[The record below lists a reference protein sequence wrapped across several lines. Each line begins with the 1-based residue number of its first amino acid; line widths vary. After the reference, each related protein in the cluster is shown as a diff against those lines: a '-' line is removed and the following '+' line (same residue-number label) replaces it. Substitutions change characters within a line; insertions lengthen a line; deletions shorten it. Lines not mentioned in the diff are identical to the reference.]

1 MVTRMKEFVRENGLF
16 LIVLLALVSA
26 FLLLRTRG
34 TKFGSLDEF
43 DDVLTSGRPVVV
55 EFYGNT

>member
-1 MVTRMKEFVRENGLF
+1 MKTFVRENGLF
-16 LIVLLALVSA
+16 LFVLLILAGA
-26 FLLLRTRG
+26 FMLFRTKG

-43 DDVLTSGRPVVV
+43 DTAIVSGQPVVV

>member
-1 MVTRMKEFVRENGLF
+1 MKTFVRENGLF
-16 LIVLLALVSA
+16 LLVLLALVGA
-26 FLLLRTRG
+26 FLVFRTKG

-43 DDVLTSGRPVVV
+43 DTTIASGQPVVL

>member
-1 MVTRMKEFVRENGLF
+1 MKTFVRENGLF
-16 LIVLLALVSA
+16 LFVLLMLVGA
-26 FLLLRTRG
+26 FVVLRTKG

-43 DDVLTSGRPVVV
+43 DTAIASGQPVVV